1 MSPRVTSWQG
11 RPHSE
16 SIASIGRRQ
25 GLPAVLLTRYAAD
38 ATELAIC
45 GVLRGSFSLLRKPV
59 EARVLA
65 ECVSVLLEGK
75 EAAAGRD
82 GASNLE

>member
-11 RPHSE
+11 RSQSGP
-16 SIASIGRRQ
+16 IASIGRWQ
-25 GLPAVLLTRYAAD
+25 GLPAVLLTRYATD

-45 GVLRGSFSLLRKPV
+45 EVLRGSFSLLRKPV

-65 ECVSVLLEGK
+65 ERVSVLLESK
-75 EAAAGRD
+75 EAAAGGD
-82 GASNLE
+82 GVG